1 MNSEYTEYRTKSTT
15 AAKGL
20 HKLESIGKKGKLSKI
35 IKLTLEHF
43 EFLR

>member
-1 MNSEYTEYRTKSTT
+1 MDSNKNNTTKQT
-15 AAKGL
+15 ATVAKGL